1 MRRVRVTSA
10 AAARLDIPTRR
21 YVKRGRGA
29 SRPASA
35 TSLAASVS
43 CFVMTAFRR
52 LLPMTL
58 LVALLVAVP
67 SAHASK
73 TQEVTFEAPRDLF
86 DTAKRDAAFQEID
99 SLGAHALRIVLY
111 WYDVAPDRDSR
122 VKPKLDMTDP
132 AVYDWSKYQPV
143 LDEAKRRGFTVQIT
157 ASGRVPRWA
166 TNGAIDNV
174 TRPSPNEFRM
184 FMTALARHFGSE
196 VDRWSI
202 WNE

>member
-1 MRRVRVTSA
+1 MRRGRVASA
-10 AAARLDIPTRR
+10 AAAGAGIPTPRD
-21 YVKRGRGA
+21 VKRGGGG

-67 SAHASK
+67 SAHATR

-86 DTAKRDAAFQEID
+86 DPAKRDAAFQEID

-111 WYDVAPDRDSR
+111 WKDVAPDADSR
-122 VKPKLDMTDP
+122 VKPRLDMSDP
-132 AVYDWSKYQPV
+132 SVYNWSKYQPV
-143 LDEAKRRGFTVQIT
+143 LDEAKRRGWTVQVT
-157 ASGRVPRWA
+157 ASGPVPRWA
-166 TNGAIDNV
+166 TNGARDNT

-184 FMTALARHFGSE
+184 FMTA
-196 VDRWSI
+196 
-202 WNE
+202 